1 MEWKKAKGFMI
12 LLLIILNLVLLGLN
26 YGRYQEN
33 VLTLSQEKAVF
44 EVLSKN
50 GISLYT
56 DLITKFTPM
65 RKITL
70 SLPSYSKEEMKE
82 LFFGE
87 EKATTTVEFEKIIIK
102 SDQKILTMRGNKGTL
117 VFPKG
122 TASYPNLSNAQ
133 AKEVAKQFME
143 RLEKEIGTF
152 EFGNI
157 TKTEGGY
164 VVEYF
169 EKYKG
174 NLVFASNY
182 KIYITNR
189 GITSVDLTFFEPEGY
204 TGDKKEICFSD
215 EALFTFLKEYRKS
228 KKEGAVTITK
238 MELGYDFLEE
248 EEWIVDTSVK
258 LIPCYRIYVMGQ
270 EAPYTINAYTNKMLN
285 QKDKV
290 G

>member
-1 MEWKKAKGFMI
+1 
-12 LLLIILNLVLLGLN
+12 
-26 YGRYQEN
+26 
-33 VLTLSQEKAVF
+33 
-44 EVLSKN
+44 
-50 GISLYT
+50 
-56 DLITKFTPM
+56 M